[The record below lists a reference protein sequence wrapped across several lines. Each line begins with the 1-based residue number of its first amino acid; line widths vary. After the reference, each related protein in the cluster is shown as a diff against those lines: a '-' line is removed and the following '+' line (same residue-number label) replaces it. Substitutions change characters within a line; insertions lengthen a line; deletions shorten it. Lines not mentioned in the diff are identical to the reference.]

1 MKTHPSTT
9 TVLVLVLGIVTLIPF
24 YFMLVTSIK
33 TDTLYITEKLLPPLR
48 PVGENY
54 VEVFRQ
60 LELASN
66 FINTAIILVATL
78 IPYLTIAT
86 AAGFAFAK
94 LSFPLRTTLLL
105 LITGIMI
112 FPQMVLGVQVYILQ
126 SRLGILDT
134 RTGLVAAYLGYFGPY
149 AAYLMTTYF
158 RNVPRTFMEA
168 ATIDG
173 ANLWQVFALIMV
185 PIARPMLL
193 TLTTVGSQAVW
204 NELPFALLLLRSSGK
219 RTLMSAIALFNG
231 EYGVTVPT
239 MSAAL
244 VVVTL
249 PIVVLYM
256 VAQRQVQRGVL
267 AGGIKE

>member
-1 MKTHPSTT
+1 MKRRWSLSTI
-9 TVLVLVLGIVTLIPF
+9 LILILGIVTLVPF
-24 YFMLVTSIK
+24 YLMIATSFK
-33 TDTLYITEKLLPPLR
+33 SDAAYVAEQLLPPSE

-60 LELASN
+60 LNLASN
-66 FINTAIILVATL
+66 FLNTVVILVATMV
-78 IPYLTIAT
+78 PYLAIAT

-94 LSFPLRTTLLL
+94 LSFPLRTVLLL
-105 LITGIMI
+105 LITGVMV
-112 FPQMVLGVQVYILQ
+112 FPQMVLGVQIYILQ
-126 SRLGILDT
+126 SGLGLLDT
-134 RTGLVAAYLGYFGPY
+134 RFGVVAAYLGYFGPY

-173 ANLWQVFALIMV
+173 ATLWQIFARVMV
-185 PIARPMLL
+185 PLARPMLL
-193 TLTTVGSQAVW
+193 TLAIVGSQAVW
-204 NELPFALLLLRSSGK
+204 NELPFALLLLRSSSK

-244 VVVTL
+244 VVVSL
-249 PIVVLYM
+249 PIVILYIL
-256 VAQRQVQRGVL
+256 AQRQVQQGVL

>member
-1 MKTHPSTT
+1 MRSHRSTT
-9 TVLVLVLGIVTLIPF
+9 TVLILALGVVTLIPF
-24 YFMLVTSIK
+24 YFMLVTSLK
-33 TDTLYITEKLLPPLR
+33 TDALYVTEKLLPPLR
-48 PVGENY
+48 PVAENY

-60 LELASN
+60 LNLATN
-66 FINTAIILVATL
+66 FVNTAVILVATL
-78 IPYLTIAT
+78 IPYLAVAT

-94 LSFPLRTTLLL
+94 LSFPFRTTLLL
-105 LITGIMI
+105 VITGIMI

-134 RTGLVAAYLGYFGPY
+134 RAGLVAAYLGYFGPY

-158 RNVPRTFMEA
+158 RNVPATFMEA

-173 ANLWQVFALIMV
+173 ANLWEVFVLIMV

-193 TLTTVGSQAVW
+193 TLTIVGAQAVW
-204 NELPFALLLLRSSGK
+204 NELPFALLLVRSSGK

-244 VVVTL
+244 VVVSL
-249 PIVVLYM
+249 PMVILYM